1 MGDDR
6 LEKLRE
12 AIQQR
17 AIFLGKD
24 HPVVSPK
31 GHGQGWLIDLRMTLL
46 DGASLGL
53 VADLFWERFAC
64 QLPFQVGGLEAGSIP
79 LVVAIAMVGQQ
90 RGTPV
95 NAFIVRKERKP
106 HGLSKTIEGVLTDD
120 PIVIVD
126 DLINSGSG
134 MEKVRV
140 LLGEAGHRFRDL
152 FVVID
157 YEAEEGRRWLQQY
170 EVGLTSLF
178 RLVEFGLELKPSTP
192 RVTRSEF
199 REVWRFRSPEPNYF
213 HVVPKS
219 TPALDDRRGFFG
231 SDSGGVWG
239 LGEDTGAGA
248 WTLWGQEAGRGDI
261 WSSPARHA
269 GPGRRGRRHQ
279 RPRPHP
285 RRRPHG
291 AAHLEVPDQG
301 GNQVCASARPGPR
314 LRDRRLLRR
323 EDLCGGPRER
333 AGTLVGEDR
342 HRHLFH
348 AAGGGRPG
356 LRGVDRQASLRARP
370 RQAGGDHA
378 PSRWG
383 QALLVAAPYRRPDLF
398 RLA

>member
-12 AIQQR
+12 TIQQR

-31 GHGQGWLIDLRMTLL
+31 GHSQGWLIDLRMTLL
-46 DGASLGL
+46 DGASLEL
-53 VADLFWERFAC
+53 IADLFWERFAGR
-64 QLPFQVGGLEAGSIP
+64 LPFQVGGLEAGSIP
-79 LVVAIAMVGQQ
+79 LVVAIAMVGQK

-106 HGLSKTIEGVLTDD
+106 YGLSKTIEGVLTAD

-140 LLGEAGHRFRDL
+140 ILGEAGHRFRDL

-170 EVGLTSLF
+170 DVGLTSPF
-178 RLVEFGLELKPSTP
+178 RLVQFGLGLKPSTP

-219 TPALDDRRGFFG
+219 TPALDDRRGLFCRG
-231 SDSGGVWG
+231 TGGFWG
-239 LGEDTGAGA
+239 LGQDTGAVARTFSGPE
-248 WTLWGQEAGRGDI
+248 GGPRDI
-261 WSSPARHA
+261 WSSPAV
-269 GPGRRGRRHQ
+269 P
-279 RPRPHP
+279 
-285 RRRPHG
+285 
-291 AAHLEVPDQG
+291 AARV
-301 GNQVCASARPGPR
+301 
-314 LRDRRLLRR
+314 
-323 EDLCGGPRER
+323 
-333 AGTLVGEDR
+333 
-342 HRHLFH
+342 
-348 AAGGGRPG
+348 
-356 LRGVDRQASLRARP
+356 SLA
-370 RQAGGDHA
+370 
-378 PSRWG
+378 
-383 QALLVAAPYRRPDLF
+383 
-398 RLA
+398 

>member
-53 VADLFWERFAC
+53 VADLFWERFGC

-106 HGLSKTIEGVLTDD
+106 HGLSETIEGVLTDD

-126 DLINSGSG
+126 GLINSGSG

-219 TPALDDRRGFFG
+219 TPALDDRRGFFRRRNG
-231 SDSGGVWG
+231 RVLAVGQG
-239 LGEDTGAGA
+239 TGAVARGF
-248 WTLWGQEAGRGDI
+248 WGE
-261 WSSPARHA
+261 
-269 GPGRRGRRHQ
+269 
-279 RPRPHP
+279 
-285 RRRPHG
+285 
-291 AAHLEVPDQG
+291 
-301 GNQVCASARPGPR
+301 
-314 LRDRRLLRR
+314 
-323 EDLCGGPRER
+323 
-333 AGTLVGEDR
+333 
-342 HRHLFH
+342 
-348 AAGGGRPG
+348 GGGRRDILCAPAG
-356 LRGVDRQASLRARP
+356 PAR
-370 RQAGGDHA
+370 R
-378 PSRWG
+378 
-383 QALLVAAPYRRPDLF
+383 VLF
-398 RLA
+398 